1 MHSDKRRQIVHRAPG
16 PSAGAPLRLLV
27 LPLVVAALL
36 AFFATPAFAGQTHA
50 LKTTFGAF
58 SGPSGIAIDEANG
71 NVFVAD
77 RDFSPNDSVEIFG
90 PEGGAPSGVAV
101 TKIEGLDFGTTG
113 LPNGLAIDN
122 SATSPSK
129 GALYV
134 ADVENDTVKKFNL
147 EGGEYKLVGELT
159 PAPTEPALEQP
170 LGVAVDAKGNVF
182 VADLA
187 FHGTPSVVEFSP
199 DTGAEIA
206 RFDTGSTM
214 DEPSALAVDSTGSL
228 FVQSR
233 DGRGVWRFAANGSG
247 EIEPGTTPVQIRA
260 GSPTGL
266 AVDQATDT
274 LYVAEKTH
282 VDQYSASCVL
292 QCTPEFEFGAG
303 VLDST
308 ERVAVA
314 PNGDIYVVDRGEGNV
329 AVFAA
334 AESIAP
340 DALTDPPSAVK
351 QTSATLNGTVSAAA
365 GPPASCE
372 FQYAT
377 EASFKA
383 EGFKGA
389 STVPCSPAG
398 PFTGNTP
405 EVVKADI
412 SGLSGETNYVFRLR
426 AFNENGPDFGEA
438 LSLSTIGKAK
448 IKASFIAKVS
458 LDSATV
464 EGAINPNGGPNAA
477 VETTYFVEYVSGKDF
492 DESGY
497 ANATKLPAGGQGIG
511 SGTNDVKVAQQLS
524 GLSPGTTYHSRI
536 VAENEAAPVE
546 GPDMIITTFLEVVS
560 GLPDGRAYEQATPVD
575 KGGASAQGV
584 IDFVKAASG
593 GGGIAFFSNGGIPGG
608 EGAQQFPPYLSSR
621 AADGSGWSTQ
631 GVLPPA
637 SNGSSALLRG
647 YSEDLSQAYAV
658 QSKFP
663 DEPQTFYQRDSASH
677 ALRAIASD
685 VKSFQTFNSY
695 AGESADGSKVLV
707 ELVYGQAA
715 PAGAVEGQNAF
726 VWEKSTGT
734 LSLVGVLNGGQAPA
748 QGSSAGSV
756 VSGGSNYTSYEHPIS
771 ADGSRAFFS
780 SIGTRQVYVRL
791 NPSQPQSPLEGKK
804 CADAELACTV
814 QISASKRTTAP
825 LKDEKPST
833 LWFATPDGSEAF
845 FTSPGKLTD
854 NATTGPTGGGSD
866 LYRYDVASGG
876 LSDLTPDSTDPNGA
890 EVQGV
895 LGISKD
901 GSNIYFVANGVLAS
915 NQGADGSQATLGD
928 CANESVFP
936 GFNEYTEG
944 DCNLYHW
951 HDGTITYVARQH
963 ATGPSFGTDAW
974 NWVRKASI
982 YQGEKTAWVS
992 TDGQTLLFQAQEKL
1006 TSYDNQGLA
1015 EFYRYSAEDG
1025 ALRCV
1030 TCNPTGAAPVA
1041 SATPRSI
1048 KVALSSGIRPAAVQT
1063 RSMSADGK
1071 RFFFETPD
1079 KLVASDTNGDGGCPF
1094 EINAGAALRTP
1105 SCQDVYEWEAKGTG
1119 SCHSED
1125 QNGGCLYLISSGTSP
1140 TPSYFADAGANGDDA
1155 FFFTLQSLV
1164 GQDKDE
1170 IVDIY
1175 DARVGGG
1182 IASQNPPSKPEPCPG
1197 ETSCRGPVPTP
1208 PATQSPATPHFVG
1221 PGNQKPSHHKRKK
1234 RHHKKKHHKKR
1245 HAAKRNG

>member
-1 MHSDKRRQIVHRAPG
+1 MHSDKRRQIVFRAPG
-16 PSAGAPLRLLV
+16 PSTGTLRLLM
-27 LPLVVAALL
+27 LPLAVAALL
-36 AFFATPAFAGQTHA
+36 AFFATPALAGKTHA
-50 LKTTFGAF
+50 LKATFGSF
-58 SGPSGIAIDEANG
+58 SRPSGIAIDEANG

-77 RDFSPNDSVEIFG
+77 RGFSPNDSVEIFG
-90 PEGGAPSGVAV
+90 PEGGAPVAVAV
-101 TKIEGLDFGTTG
+101 TKIEGFDFGTTG
-113 LPNGLAIDN
+113 SPNGLAIDN

-134 ADVENDTVKKFNL
+134 ADVANDTVKKFSL

-182 VADLA
+182 VSDFA

-199 DTGAEIA
+199 DTGAEIT
-206 RFDTGSTM
+206 RFDTGSAKIGG
-214 DEPSALAVDSTGSL
+214 PSALAVDSAGSL
-228 FVQSR
+228 FVQSF
-233 DGRGVWRFAANGSG
+233 GGAGVWRFAANGSG
-247 EIEPGTTPVQIRA
+247 EIEPGTTPVRIRA
-260 GSPTGL
+260 GGPTGL
-266 AVDQATDT
+266 AVDRDTDT

-282 VDQYSASCVL
+282 VDQYSASCVPE
-292 QCTPEFEFGAG
+292 CTPEFEFGTGA
-303 VLDST
+303 LDST

-314 PNGDIYVVDRGEGNV
+314 PNGDIYVVDQGAGNV
-329 AVFAA
+329 AIFEA

-377 EASFKA
+377 KASFDA

-389 STVPCSPAG
+389 STAPCSPAG

-405 EVVKADI
+405 EAVKADV
-412 SGLSGETNYVFRLR
+412 SGLSAETNYVFRLR
-426 AFNENGPDFGEA
+426 ATNENGPDFGEA
-438 LSLSTIGKAK
+438 ISLSTVGKAK
-448 IKASFIAKVS
+448 IKASFIAKVG

-464 EGAINPNGGPNAA
+464 EGLINPNGGPNAA
-477 VETTYFVEYVSGKDF
+477 VETTYFVEYVSAKDF

-497 ANATKLPAGGQGIG
+497 ANATKLPAGGRGIG
-511 SGTNDVKVAQQLS
+511 SGIKDVKVAQLLS
-524 GLSPGTTYHSRI
+524 GLLSGATYHSRI
-536 VAENEAAPVE
+536 VAENEAGPVE
-546 GPDMIITTFLEVVS
+546 GPDMIVTTFLEAGT
-560 GLPDGRAYEQATPVD
+560 GLPDGRTYEQATPVD
-575 KGGASAQGV
+575 KGGASAQGL
-584 IDFVKAASG
+584 IDFVKAASS

-608 EGAQQFPPYLSSR
+608 EGAQQFPAYLSSR

-647 YSEDLSQAYAV
+647 YNEDLSQAYAV
-658 QSKFP
+658 QSKLP
-663 DEPQTFYQRDSASH
+663 NEPQTFYQRDSASH

-685 VKSFQTFNSY
+685 VKSFQTFNAY

-707 ELVYGQAA
+707 ELVYGAAA

-726 VWEKSTGT
+726 VWDKSTDT

-748 QGSSAGSV
+748 QGSSAGSYV
-756 VSGGSNYTSYEHPIS
+756 GSVSNYRSYEHPIS
-771 ADGSRAFFS
+771 TDGSRAFFS
-780 SIGTRQVYVRL
+780 SRGTRQAYVRL
-791 NPSQPQSPLEGKK
+791 NPTQPQSPLEGKK
-804 CADAELACTV
+804 CADPELACTV
-814 QISASKRTTAP
+814 QISASKRTVAP

-833 LWFATPDGSEAF
+833 LWFATPDGSQAF

-854 NATTGPTGGGSD
+854 NATTGPTDGGND
-866 LYRYDVASGG
+866 LYRYDLESGA
-876 LSDLTPDSTDPNGA
+876 LTDLTPDSTDPNGA

-901 GSNIYFVANGVLAS
+901 GSSAYFVANGILAS

-928 CANESVFP
+928 CANKTVFP
-936 GFNEYTEG
+936 ELNQYTEG
-944 DCNLYHW
+944 NCNLYRW
-951 HDGTITYVARQH
+951 HEGTTTYVARQN
-963 ATGPSFGTDAW
+963 ATGPGSGTDAW
-974 NWVRKASI
+974 NWVRTVGVNATEKA
-982 YQGEKTAWVS
+982 AWVS
-992 TDGQTLLFQAQEKL
+992 TDGQTLLFQSQEKL
-1006 TSYDNQGLA
+1006 TSYDNRGLA

-1025 ALRCV
+1025 DLRCV
-1030 TCNPTGAAPVA
+1030 TCNPTGAAPVN

-1048 KVALSSGIRPAAVQT
+1048 KVVLSPGIRSAPVQT
-1063 RSMSADGK
+1063 RNMSADGK

-1079 KLVASDTNGDGGCPF
+1079 KLVASDTNGDGGCP
-1094 EINAGAALRTP
+1094 IMKNDGSTVP
-1105 SCQDVYEWEAKGTG
+1105 PCQDVYEWEAKGSG

-1140 TPSYFADAGANGDDA
+1140 DPSYFADASANGDDA

-1182 IASQNPPSKPEPCPG
+1182 IASQNPPPKPEPCPG
-1197 ETSCRGPVPTP
+1197 ETSCRGPVSTP
-1208 PATQSPATPHFVG
+1208 PETQSPATPHFVG
-1221 PGNQKPSHHKRKK
+1221 PGNQKPNHKKKK
-1234 RHHKKKHHKKR
+1234 RNHKKKHHKKR